1 MYKKIHILDLLNR
14 FKDPTEARRGL
25 NISWNEVSEAE
36 VSHLESM
43 VEENGKRCISWHS
56 LSSNRMVC

>member
-43 VEENGKRCISWHS
+43 VEENGKRCIS
-56 LSSNRMVC
+56 